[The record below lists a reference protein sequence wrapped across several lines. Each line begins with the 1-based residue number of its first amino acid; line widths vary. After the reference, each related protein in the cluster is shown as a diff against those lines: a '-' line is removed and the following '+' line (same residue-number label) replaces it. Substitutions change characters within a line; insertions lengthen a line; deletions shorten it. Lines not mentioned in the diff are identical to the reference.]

1 MVMIQLQST
10 DKLHSFPRFLKVENV
25 IWCEL
30 ILVDNKSNN
39 IVQAIRRRIRDYWS
53 CFSDFF
59 IDNYQLQTT
68 RNIINEWKKISQFR
82 YLFVVSWV
90 VTRTCML
97 DPARCCCVCQ
107 ISRYSVAA
115 AAGWAKFQKVFKPTV

>member
-39 IVQAIRRRIRDYWS
+39 IVQAIKRRIRDYWS
-53 CFSDFF
+53 CFPDFF

-82 YLFVVSWV
+82 YLFVVSCNSHFACS
-90 VTRTCML
+90 THR
-97 DPARCCCVCQ
+97 ARPCSLLLRLADKPVLSSGCRWLSK
-107 ISRYSVAA
+107 ISKS
-115 AAGWAKFQKVFKPTV
+115 F

>member
-1 MVMIQLQST
+1 MEQSLYKNNNFSHFVAWWWWFNCKAQT
-10 DKLHSFPRFLKVENV
+10 SSILFLASWKLK
-25 IWCEL
+25 I
-30 ILVDNKSNN
+30 SNN

-82 YLFVVSWV
+82 YLFVVS
-90 VTRTCML
+90 CDSHL
-97 DPARCCCVCQ
+97 HARPCSLLLRLPDKPVLSSGCRWLSK
-107 ISRYSVAA
+107 ISKS
-115 AAGWAKFQKVFKPTV
+115 F